1 MAGHAPRALRVVRSI
16 EIEAEPSAPLCVLC
30 FDPITDDTIPL
41 TNCACSVCSDCL
53 LTYLG
58 KCIEDCHVDP
68 IECPAC
74 PELVEHDIIV

>member
-41 TNCACSVCSDCL
+41 TNCACSVCSVGSFEFSFARFVCL
-53 LTYLG
+53 ALRSA
-58 KCIEDCHVDP
+58 P
-68 IECPAC
+68 QSQQ
-74 PELVEHDIIV
+74 